1 MEGTLSPYACGSSQ
15 LVQVVGIK
23 CDVTQMATVVLA
35 KTLGRDSRAVTWSRG
50 LHHNHFWAMWLWA
63 SHLSILSLNFLIW
76 KQGSNF
82 NFSRLLPGL
91 EER

>member
-35 KTLGRDSRAVTWSRG
+35 KTLVERQPSSDLEQGPAPP
-50 LHHNHFWAMWLWA
+50 
-63 SHLSILSLNFLIW
+63 FLGHVALG
-76 KQGSNF
+76 KS
-82 NFSRLLPGL
+82 S
-91 EER
+91 